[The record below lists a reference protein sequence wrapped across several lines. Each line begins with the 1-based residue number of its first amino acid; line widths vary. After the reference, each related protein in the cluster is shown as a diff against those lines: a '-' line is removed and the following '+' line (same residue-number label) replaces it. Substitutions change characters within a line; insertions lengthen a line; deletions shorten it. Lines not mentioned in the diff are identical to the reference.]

1 MKWRL
6 PALSLLAS
14 PLLLAGG
21 LLAAGSAAAHNF
33 HMGLADISY
42 NARSGNTEIVHT
54 YTAHDLATLLTDLY
68 GRNLDLGQPD
78 SEAAIRKY
86 VERQF
91 YLEDAGGRRLPLQWL
106 GVKADADS
114 VTIYQEIAGRKLAPA
129 TRIHNTVLIDFQ
141 PAQKNTVNVQT
152 DGPVQTLIFDQQHVQ
167 LEIR

>member
-1 MKWRL
+1 MKCFP
-6 PALSLLAS
+6 PALARLARRLMLAS
-14 PLLLAGG
+14 A

-33 HMGLADISY
+33 HMGLADIRY

-68 GRNLDLGQPD
+68 GRQLDLGQPD
-78 SEAAIRKY
+78 SEAPLRKY

-91 YLEDAGGRRLPLQWL
+91 YLEDSSGQRLPVQWL

-114 VTIYQEIAGRKLAPA
+114 VTIFQEIANRKLAPA
-129 TRIHNTVLIDFQ
+129 TRIHNAVLIDFQ

-152 DGPVQTLIFDQQHVQ
+152 DGPVQTLIFDQQHIR
-167 LEIR
+167 LETR